1 MEVNLFKNPLS
12 IDNIEYWEYLWVKYN
27 GHSHTEWA
35 PEFSHLRV
43 RFWKKRAINDK
54 DTTFIASIEEKQARM
69 KKVYPVHSRQVFMS
83 EWEEVTWPYIDTIML
98 DESQIVRRDWQKE
111 LKYN

>member
-12 IDNIEYWEYLWVKYN
+12 IDNIPYWEYLWVKHN

-69 KKVYPVHSRQVFMS
+69 KKVHPVHPRQVFMS
-83 EWEEVTWPYIDTIML
+83 KWEEITWPYIDTIML